1 MRSIR
6 ASTTHD
12 DSAKQATQTFK
23 ASVYEQDVGKELAGG
38 GDGR

>member
-1 MRSIR
+1 MRSTWT
-6 ASTTHD
+6 STKHG